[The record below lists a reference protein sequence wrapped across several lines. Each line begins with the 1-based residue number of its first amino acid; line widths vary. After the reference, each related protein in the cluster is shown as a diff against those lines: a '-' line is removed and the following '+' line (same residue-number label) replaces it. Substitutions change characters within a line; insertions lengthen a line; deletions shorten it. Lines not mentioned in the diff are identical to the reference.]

1 MASGSYVPCSLVM
14 FWPGRCGGRWRSAWC
29 LAMSLHHSRALLL
42 KRPVHSAAI
51 LSSFLPTGLVFSSS
65 LGSSVAEKE
74 SYDMIFY
81 IVYLYDRLAWFVNII
96 LIFNTFVLY
105 LHSYPTNEGKHVR
118 GLSLFRL
125 TGSRAT
131 SAHASRLG
139 EVQLGPCCGS
149 EDNQTRLFLN
159 FIH

>member
-51 LSSFLPTGLVFSSS
+51 LSNFLPTGLVFSSS

-74 SYDMIFY
+74 SY
-81 IVYLYDRLAWFVNII
+81 N
-96 LIFNTFVLY
+96 
-105 LHSYPTNEGKHVR
+105 
-118 GLSLFRL
+118 
-125 TGSRAT
+125 
-131 SAHASRLG
+131 
-139 EVQLGPCCGS
+139 
-149 EDNQTRLFLN
+149 
-159 FIH
+159 

>member
-1 MASGSYVPCSLVM
+1 
-14 FWPGRCGGRWRSAWC
+14 
-29 LAMSLHHSRALLL
+29 
-42 KRPVHSAAI
+42 
-51 LSSFLPTGLVFSSS
+51 
-65 LGSSVAEKE
+65 
-74 SYDMIFY
+74 MIFY

>member
-1 MASGSYVPCSLVM
+1 MHGFWVASLQVWPRWALTVIRFVEKYFTCVKDPKNSGQSLVAALQSRPPLTLTINTIRDYVSM
-14 FWPGRCGGRWRSAWC
+14 YMQLFTPLYVTS
-29 LAMSLHHSRALLL
+29 HHYDICTTQVPSYCTF
-42 KRPVHSAAI
+42 I
-51 LSSFLPTGLVFSSS
+51 L
-65 LGSSVAEKE
+65 
-74 SYDMIFY
+74 
-81 IVYLYDRLAWFVNII
+81 R
-96 LIFNTFVLY
+96 
-105 LHSYPTNEGKHVR
+105 TNEGKHVR